1 MSNRKQEKKKTK
13 KVDRKMDKKMEKV
26 DKKILVLSVDRDN
39 DLGRKAGLE
48 GPIVGR
54 ENVLDAAVK
63 LGLADPEDSDTN
75 VLFRAL
81 KLRDEWEPQAKKIE
95 VAAVTGDE
103 KVGVISDVKVG
114 DQLDL
119 ILEKFKADG
128 VVLVTDGREDE
139 FIEPVIR
146 SKTNILS
153 LDRIVVQQSEEWETT
168 YFILQ
173 EYLHNLM
180 EDRKV
185 SGLLFGLPGLW
196 LMSFCI
202 AYYFK
207 RLELLYIIGGF
218 TGFYIFSKGFGIDKI
233 LSEEFAP
240 GRFSI
245 FTYLAALLLVFV
257 GFFNMWEHA
266 PRTWQEIQIFRI
278 FQLYLYAN
286 PWIPLA
292 VFVALSG
299 KTIDA
304 YAHRTDS
311 QGDSGKNTS
320 VMWYYLRMWGFALS
334 LFFMVYQV
342 ASHVIGAISFEEL
355 YMTAIVAMFFAL
367 AVWIISYRQ
376 EGKSESKKESA
387 AKG

>member
-13 KVDRKMDKKMEKV
+13 KVERKMDKKMEKV

-180 EDRKV
+180 EDRRV

-257 GFFNMWEHA
+257 GFFNVWEHA
-266 PRTWQEIQIFRI
+266 PSTWQEIQLFRI
-278 FQLYLYAN
+278 LQLYIYAN

-292 VFVALSG
+292 VFVALAG
-299 KTIDA
+299 KTVDA
-304 YAHRTDS
+304 YAQLSSKGESKEKD
-311 QGDSGKNTS
+311 TS
-320 VMWYYLRMWGFALS
+320 VMWFYLRLWGFAIS
-334 LFFMVYQV
+334 LFYMLFQV
-342 ASHVIGAISFEEL
+342 ANYVVGEISVESL
-355 YMTAIVAMFFAL
+355 YMTSLVAMFFAP
-367 AVWIISYRQ
+367 AIWVISYRQ
-376 EGKSESKKESA
+376 EGKSESASEVGS
-387 AKG
+387 

>member
-13 KVDRKMDKKMEKV
+13 KIGRKMDRKMDKI
-26 DKKILVLSVDRDN
+26 DKKILVLSVDRDD

-81 KLRDEWEPQAKKIE
+81 KLRDEWEPQSKKIE

-146 SKTNILS
+146 SKTTILS
-153 LDRIVVQQSEEWETT
+153 LDRIVVQQSEELETT

-185 SGLLFGLPGLW
+185 SGLILGIPGLW
-196 LMSFCI
+196 VMSFCI

-304 YAHRTDS
+304 YAHRTNS

-320 VMWYYLRMWGFALS
+320 VMWYYLRMWGFTLS

-376 EGKSESKKESA
+376 EGKTESKKESA

>member
-1 MSNRKQEKKKTK
+1 MVSLNKKKP
-13 KVDRKMDKKMEKV
+13 EKIN
-26 DKKILVLSVDRDN
+26 KNILVLSVDRDN
-39 DLGRKAGLE
+39 DLGRKAGME
-48 GPIVGR
+48 GPIIGR
-54 ENVLDAAVK
+54 KNVLDAAVN
-63 LGLADPEDSDTN
+63 LGLADPSDSDTN
-75 VLFRAL
+75 VLFRAI
-81 KLRDEWEPQAKKIE
+81 KVRDEWKPRAKKIE

-103 KVGVISDVKVG
+103 KVGVASDVKVG
-114 DQLDL
+114 DQMDHVLK
-119 ILEKFKADG
+119 EFKADG
-128 VVLVTDGREDE
+128 VILVTDGREDE

-146 SKTNILS
+146 SKTEIIS
-153 LDRIVVQQSEEWETT
+153 LDRIIVQQSEELETT

-180 EDRKV
+180 EDRRV
-185 SGLLFGLPGLW
+185 SGLIFGLPGLW

-202 AYYFK
+202 AYYYK
-207 RLELLYIIGGF
+207 RMEIMYIIGGF

-245 FTYLAALLLVFV
+245 FTYLAALLLAFV
-257 GFFNMWEHA
+257 GFFNIWEHA
-266 PRTWQEIQIFRI
+266 PGTWQEIQLFRI
-278 FQLYLYAN
+278 LQLYIYAN

-292 VFVALSG
+292 VFVALAG

-304 YAHRTDS
+304 YAHRADS
-311 QGDSGKNTS
+311 KDEPTEEKSI
-320 VMWYYLRMWGFALS
+320 MWYYLRVWGFAIS
-334 LFFMVYQV
+334 LFFMLYQV
-342 ASHVIGAISFEEL
+342 ANHVVGAISFEEL

-376 EGKSESKKESA
+376 EGKSEPKKEGA